1 MQNEVQSRWFFDR
14 GSAQYYI
21 RHKTFCPE
29 SQSWKISTKYKYLL
43 NICEF
48 IYFVWAYLLQNA
60 VAYDCV
66 ILHADAYRPC
76 AKHLLDFYTFM
87 SKGVIVTNNDIFHKN
102 TWMYCRPTASQR
114 WRVGRL
120 TGWLQPRQAVA
131 KGCVINSVTINSTS
145 KVRSR

>member
-21 RHKTFCPE
+21 RNKTFCPE
-29 SQSWKISTKYKYLL
+29 ANPEKYLL

-48 IYFVWAYLLQNA
+48 VYFVWAYLLRNA

-76 AKHLLDFYTFM
+76 AKHLLGFYTFM
-87 SKGVIVTNNDIFHKN
+87 SKRVIVTKNDI
-102 TWMYCRPTASQR
+102 SQKYLH
-114 WRVGRL
+114 VGQQLRS
-120 TGWLQPRQAVA
+120 GD
-131 KGCVINSVTINSTS
+131 GSVG
-145 KVRSR
+145 